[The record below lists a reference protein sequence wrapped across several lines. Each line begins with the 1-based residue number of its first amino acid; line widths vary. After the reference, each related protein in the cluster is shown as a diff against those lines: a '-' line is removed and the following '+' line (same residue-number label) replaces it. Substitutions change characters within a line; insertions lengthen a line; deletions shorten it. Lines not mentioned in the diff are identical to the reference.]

1 MWKKT
6 WKHCSGF
13 LESEQTVILRVPGTC
28 SSLGLYLSK
37 QTNISRIFKAF
48 LAMEK
53 LGEKLGEKFIFLP
66 NPNSKQFDRKKKID
80 KIFRCV
86 NLWNDKQNG
95 KF

>member
-1 MWKKT
+1 MLFTWAVPVKT
-6 WKHCSGF
+6 YHY
-13 LESEQTVILRVPGTC
+13 IL
-28 SSLGLYLSK
+28 
-37 QTNISRIFKAF
+37 TNISRIFKAF

-66 NPNSKQFDRKKKID
+66 NPNSKQFDRKKND

-86 NLWNDKQNG
+86 NLWTDKQNG